1 MQRYTVTGHSVN
13 IHSGILDLA
22 PEQAA
27 SRLHSLAD
35 LGDGLYEVL
44 SPVQFKRGEEIGY
57 DGEVNKA
64 LMQQIAPAVG
74 EQKHKASPKQAAPP
88 WWLPQAP
95 PANKKK
101 GK

>member
-88 WWLPQAP
+88 LVVASGPSGQQEE
-95 PANKKK
+95 
-101 GK
+101 G